1 MSSGMSLPVADPQR
15 GRTGRASHQRGP
27 AAAAELYR
35 KEETLHVRAG
45 ECEAADFD
53 GPEEACKL
61 SIPRGMGGPGHAGR
75 SFTRAMCAVAF

>member
-1 MSSGMSLPVADPQR
+1 MVESEAKHFLQR
-15 GRTGRASHQRGP
+15 SHGDRRGERGP